1 MVLRVY
7 EEKEDWGSGLSW
19 ERRNKGGGTVL
30 RVYEGKENRYMKWM
44 KKCCDN

>member
-19 ERRNKGGGTVL
+19 ERRNKGGGDSFKSL
-30 RVYEGKENRYMKWM
+30 
-44 KKCCDN
+44 